1 VIIRVQER
9 GFMNELISSRNKQ
22 AYRVVVC
29 SSSRSILY
37 ICIYVACLFVSKI
50 RFMTSLSL
58 KTIISTLFLAI
69 MYNNST

>member
-1 VIIRVQER
+1 MIIRVQER
-9 GFMNELISSRNKQ
+9 GFMNELISPRNKQ

-29 SSSRSILY
+29 SSSRIILY